1 MWWPSLQTFRSFQVK
16 ETALKMCAIVQAI
29 NIYVEKQKVFS
40 KQMVD
45 RDSFK
50 QNIKAAAAQAVLL
63 IWHAQNSHSLPYI
76 FFLFQV
82 HHQTVSLFLHG
93 KLNICTCK
101 QAKARLMEK

>member
-1 MWWPSLQTFRSFQVK
+1 MK
-16 ETALKMCAIVQAI
+16 GAALKMCAIVQAI
-29 NIYVEKQKVFS
+29 NIEKQKVFS

-50 QNIKAAAAQAVLL
+50 QNIKAAAQAVLL

-82 HHQTVSLFLHG
+82 HHHQPSLFF
-93 KLNICTCK
+93 C
-101 QAKARLMEK
+101 MVS

>member
-29 NIYVEKQKVFS
+29 NIEKQKVFS

-50 QNIKAAAAQAVLL
+50 QNIKAAAQAVLL

-76 FFLFQV
+76 FFLISSTPPP
-82 HHQTVSLFLHG
+82 TVSLF
-93 KLNICTCK
+93 C
-101 QAKARLMEK
+101 MVS

>member
-1 MWWPSLQTFRSFQVK
+1 MK

-29 NIYVEKQKVFS
+29 NIEKQKVFS

-82 HHQTVSLFLHG
+82 HHHQPSLSLF
-93 KLNICTCK
+93 C
-101 QAKARLMEK
+101 MVS